1 MASEVFSVDID
12 LKSLQEALKISEKI
26 KLNLA
31 GGKQGGDIR
40 DGIKKSNKELKVQN
54 ALLKTSYKTLQL
66 IKLTMKGIVGGV
78 VGLGALGLS
87 GFGNAAV
94 HSRRYRTI
102 GINNNQGYSLDYA
115 SEMAGLNKDS
125 LVNAVGSLQ
134 EALRDVNKLKDLSVL
149 GLDTDKLK
157 GKNPVDALFEVM
169 QKTGE
174 HSFKGTLAENVIK
187 EAFDNI
193 VGDYEGFRTLMG
205 DNVKELQGYFSDGM
219 RIYKDNYNNLKQGDQ
234 ALIRL
239 KNQFN
244 RFRLLLATK
253 LEPVITKI
261 IEKASPLIE
270 KGSDVIGKAVEKAT
284 GWFFEINKETGKT
297 NLDQLFINLKNFA
310 NNMASFWEKIKPV
323 LAPLGDALVNLL
335 KTFLNNSVVNSAIRS
350 KEQAKVTD
358 ALRKKAGIHGIGG
371 NNNTLIYEFNKLND
385 DEQLELLNQVQAAYE
400 NQQMTYYDLRRY
412 LEGVDYSVKNS
423 HEGFEKYKK
432 TYKAYQD
439 IKKEYQVNDAVITKH
454 GDIVKTSP
462 QDYIFATKNPQ
473 ALASGGN
480 YTININANVRND
492 NDIQKIKFELGRLIK
507 SFNANR

>member
-1 MASEVFSVDID
+1 MASEVFNIDID
-12 LKSLQEALKISEKI
+12 LKALQEALKISEKI
-26 KLNLA
+26 KLNLS
-31 GGKQGGDIR
+31 GGQKGFDIR

-66 IKLTMKGIVGGV
+66 IKLTMKGIVGGI

-205 DNVKELQGYFSDGM
+205 DNVKELQGYFADGM

-310 NNMASFWEKIKPV
+310 NNMASFWEKIKPI
-323 LAPLGDALVNLL
+323 LAPLGDSLVKLANLIIDNPLTESDTSKANWKELEGQRVALINKWNRSRGVPNLQERNAEIL
-335 KTFLNNSVVNSAIRS
+335 DLIQKAKAKYQAGELRKGAYNDYVKTFSRWYS
-350 KEQAKVTD
+350 
-358 ALRKKAGIHGIGG
+358 G
-371 NNNTLIYEFNKLND
+371 
-385 DEQLELLNQVQAAYE
+385 
-400 NQQMTYYDLRRY
+400 DL
-412 LEGVDYSVKNS
+412 
-423 HEGFEKYKK
+423 
-432 TYKAYQD
+432 
-439 IKKEYQVNDAVITKH
+439 KEYQVNDAVITKR

-480 YTININANVRND
+480 YTININATVRND